1 MNYNRPKVG
10 MGVIILNDKYEIL
23 IGKRKDNNLFALP
36 GGHLEKFEEVT
47 EGISREILEETNL
60 NINPNKIYEFEY
72 INCYRKEID
81 YHYFNIILLC

>member
-1 MNYNRPKVG
+1 MIYNRPKVG

-47 EGISREILEETNL
+47 EGISREI
-60 NINPNKIYEFEY
+60 
-72 INCYRKEID
+72 
-81 YHYFNIILLC
+81 